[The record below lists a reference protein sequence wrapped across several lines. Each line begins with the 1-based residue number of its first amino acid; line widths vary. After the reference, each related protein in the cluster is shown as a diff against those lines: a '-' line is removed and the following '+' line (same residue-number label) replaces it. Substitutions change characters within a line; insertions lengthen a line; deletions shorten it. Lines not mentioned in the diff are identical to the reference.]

1 MLMNIQKL
9 NNMLKGWWRN
19 MMQINVEMIKQY
31 KEYVGFFEGLGYM
44 YKVGAELFVYNGG
57 GLKKL

>member
-1 MLMNIQKL
+1 
-9 NNMLKGWWRN
+9 MLKGRWRN